1 MPLYTIRSLDL
12 MNWLC
17 HRGYTV
23 VKVLDNDKHSQFKVF
38 LFEDSPEIRQAVS
51 DYLMEQKKEV

>member
-1 MPLYTIRSLDL
+1 MPMYTIRSLHL

-17 HRGYTV
+17 RRGYTV
-23 VKVLDNDKHSQFKVF
+23 VKVLDSDKLSQYKIF

-51 DYLMEQKKEV
+51 DYLMEQKEA